1 MTSYWSEVPISQVA
15 SIHIG
20 GTPSRSVAEYWGGE
34 IKWASARDVASC
46 KSRYI
51 RDTEESIT
59 TLGLKNSA
67 AKMLDRDTIVI
78 TARGTVGAVCMLPQS
93 MAFNQTCYGLV
104 AKENADPMYLYYA
117 IKASLDEINTISYG
131 TVFNTITTSSFDA
144 LSIPFPPLPKQRAIA
159 HILGTLDDK
168 IELNRRMN
176 QTLEAMA
183 QALFK
188 SWFVD
193 FEPFRDQG
201 MQDSP
206 LGEIPVGWRVGNIQ
220 DIAERVGMGPFG
232 SSIKV
237 ETFVSDGIP
246 VISGQHLNQTLLEE
260 NHYNFI
266 SPPHADKLRNSNVF
280 RGDIIFTHAG
290 NIGQT
295 AYVPETSQYER
306 YVISQRQFYLRCDL
320 TKISPL
326 FVVHFF
332 KTPGGQHALLANTS
346 STGVPSISQPVSY
359 LKTIKLVIPPRS
371 SLNAFHRIV
380 REFHLEIANNTAQ
393 ARTLSAIRDA
403 LLSKLLSGEMRVE
416 NAAKFLAKVT

>member
-1 MTSYWSEVPISQVA
+1 MGGEWDKKHLGDVARILMGQSPPGSTYNESGQGIPFFQGIKDFTNRYPVTRVYCTAPTRFAEPGDILLSVRAPIGKINRA
-15 SIHIG
+15 LTRCCIG
-20 GTPSRSVAEYWGGE
+20 RGLAAIRGHSALDTDFLEYVLRSVRHEWRILEGQ
-34 IKWASARDVASC
+34 
-46 KSRYI
+46 
-51 RDTEESIT
+51 
-59 TLGLKNSA
+59 
-67 AKMLDRDTIVI
+67 
-78 TARGTVGAVCMLPQS
+78 GAV
-93 MAFNQTCYGLV
+93 FG
-104 AKENADPMYLYYA
+104 NAQKDDLL
-117 IKASLDEINTISYG
+117 KL
-131 TVFNTITTSSFDA
+131 
-144 LSIPFPPLPKQRAIA
+144 LIPWPGEPERHAIA

-206 LGEIPVGWRVGNIQ
+206 LGKIPVGWRVASIK

-237 ETFVSDGIP
+237 ETFVPEGVPI
-246 VISGQHLNQTLLEE
+246 ISGQHLNQTLLED

-266 SPPHADKLRNSNVF
+266 TPLHAEVLKNSNVF

-290 NIGQT
+290 NIGQV
-295 AYVPETSQYER
+295 AYIPETSQYER

-326 FVVHFF
+326 FVVYFF
-332 KTPGGQHALLANTS
+332 KTPQGQHALLANTS

-359 LKTIKLVIPPRS
+359 LKTIKLVIPPK
-371 SLNAFHRIV
+371 SLIYTFERIV
-380 REFHLEIANNTAQ
+380 REFHLKIANNISQ
-393 ARTLSAIRDA
+393 SKTLSAIRDT
-403 LLSKLLSGEMRVE
+403 LLPKLLSGEIQIKDAE
-416 NAAKFLAKVT
+416 NFIAGKNRPG